1 MRTRLVFLCV
11 GLGCATAS
19 SFASFE
25 LVMVGDS
32 TTGKVHRFDGISGSY
47 LGAFGEGEVTST
59 SEIAAHA
66 GSDTCFIRNTPSGAI
81 YRYNYNTG
89 EFMGAISAVSGAY
102 FNILS
107 DGTFLT
113 VSTTLMRRYNQSG
126 TLLETFLPPT
136 GGAFIQDRGFAAQ
149 LSNGRIIAHATNS
162 AGTKG
167 FTSYVLGIAFAGP
180 FTGYA
185 SSGTNIGGV
194 SASGFSIAFKG
205 NFGSDI
211 SSTWTFNAAG
221 NFTSNADNGSLPVV
235 LTSPTDTAFG
245 HQGRYF
251 VSGINA
257 ANAAQGIVSRAD
269 SIPGGGNR
277 GTFGTSI
284 LKTPVSI
291 TTVVAPEPGTML
303 ALTAGIGMLVRKRRR
318 LQK

>member
-1 MRTRLVFLCV
+1 MRTRFVFLCL
-11 GLGCATAS
+11 GLGCAATSA
-19 SFASFE
+19 FASFE

-59 SEIAAHA
+59 SEIAAHV
-66 GSDTCFIRNTPSGAI
+66 GSDTCFIRNSTSGLI

-89 EFMGAISAVSGAY
+89 EFMGATPGVSGAY
-102 FNILS
+102 FSILS

-180 FTGYA
+180 FTGYT
-185 SSGTNIGGV
+185 SSGNNVGGI
-194 SASGFSIAFKG
+194 SASGLSIAFKG
-205 NFGSDI
+205 NFGTDL
-211 SSTWTFNAAG
+211 SSSWTFNAAG
-221 NFTSNADNGSLPVV
+221 NLTGNADNSSLPLV
-235 LTSPTDTAFG
+235 LSSATDTAFG
-245 HQGRYF
+245 HANRYF
-251 VSGINA
+251 VSGINP
-257 ANAAQGIVSRAD
+257 ANAAQGIVARVDGIS
-269 SIPGGGNR
+269 GGGNR

-303 ALTAGIGMLVRKRRR
+303 ALSAGIGLLVRKRR
-318 LQK
+318 QKS